1 MNNPTNP
8 TAYIPF
14 HLPMIG
20 EEEIQEVVATL
31 RSGWITTGPRAARF
45 EKDFSEYLGCRHALA
60 VNSATAGLHLAL
72 AACGI
77 GPGDEVIT
85 TPLTFCATVSVI
97 LHVRATPVLADIGA
111 DGNIDPRS
119 IEERITPRTRA
130 IIPVHLAGKPC
141 DMDAIWALAQKYNL
155 RVIEDAAHA
164 TETRYRGARLGSAAA
179 SKSDAVAFSF
189 YATKNM
195 TTGEGGMVVTN
206 DADLEQKMRSL
217 CLHGINRDAWNR
229 YKENGKWFYQVL
241 YEGFKY
247 NMSDI
252 QAALGIHQLRK
263 LDAFAARRREIVDLY
278 RQELAD
284 VEQIELP
291 MDCTDGQH
299 AWHLFVLRLKLEEL
313 AIDRAEFMEAL
324 SQSGVGA
331 SVHFIPIP
339 MHPYFEPWAH
349 LPENQVP
356 LAMELYQQIVSLP
369 LYPALTDAQ
378 VKDVCARVKQVI
390 ADALPQR
397 KFAAAASGAEA

>member
-1 MNNPTNP
+1 
-8 TAYIPF
+8 
-14 HLPMIG
+14 
-20 EEEIQEVVATL
+20 
-31 RSGWITTGPRAARF
+31 
-45 EKDFSEYLGCRHALA
+45 
-60 VNSATAGLHLAL
+60 
-72 AACGI
+72 
-77 GPGDEVIT
+77 
-85 TPLTFCATVSVI
+85 
-97 LHVRATPVLADIGA
+97 
-111 DGNIDPRS
+111 
-119 IEERITPRTRA
+119 
-130 IIPVHLAGKPC
+130 
-141 DMDAIWALAQKYNL
+141 MDAIWALAQKYNL

>member
-1 MNNPTNP
+1 MNHSTDRPS
-8 TAYIPF
+8 YVPF
-14 HLPMIG
+14 HLPLIG
-20 EEEIQEVVATL
+20 EEEIDEVVATL

-45 EKDFSEYLGCRHALA
+45 EKEFSEYLGSKHALA

-85 TPLTFCATVSVI
+85 TPLTFCSTVSVI
-97 LHVRATPVLADIGA
+97 LHVRAVPVLADIGE
-111 DGNIDPRS
+111 DGNLDPRS
-119 IEERITPRTRA
+119 IEARITPRTRA

-141 DMDAIWALAQKYNL
+141 DMDAIWALAKKHNL

-164 TETRYRGARLGSAAA
+164 TETQYHGHRLGSAEA
-179 SKSDAVAFSF
+179 SQSDAVAFSF

-206 DADLEQKMRSL
+206 DAELDQKMRSL

-229 YKENGKWFYQVL
+229 YKENGKWFYQVMF
-241 YEGFKY
+241 EGFKY

-263 LDAFAARRREIVDLY
+263 LEGFATRRRELVELY
-278 RQELAD
+278 KRELAE
-284 VEQIELP
+284 VSEVELP
-291 MDCTDGQH
+291 MDSSDGQH
-299 AWHLFVLRLKLEEL
+299 AWHLFVLRLNLDKL
-313 AIDRAEFMEAL
+313 AIDRAEFMDGL
-324 SQSGVGA
+324 NQLGVGA

-339 MHPYFEPWAH
+339 MHPYFEQWAH

-356 LAMELYQQIVSLP
+356 RALALYERILSLP
-369 LYPALTDAQ
+369 LYPALTDEQ

-390 ADALPQR
+390 AKATPQR
-397 KFAAAASGAEA
+397 TLAVAASGIE